1 MEHKRHTRSFVRREG
16 RMTTRQQQALESCA
30 DRYLIDHNNS
40 PDLKTLFP
48 SGDITLEI
56 GFGMG
61 ASLAA
66 MALADPAMNFIGV
79 EVHKPGV
86 GALLANLEEHN
97 ITNVRIISADVII
110 VLNELIPDAC
120 LDRVLIFFPD
130 PWPKKRHHKRR
141 LIQPAFIE
149 LLKVKLK
156 PGAVLH
162 MATDWVH
169 YAEHMQAVMA
179 QFPEFTRLP
188 DTSDLRLETKFERRG
203 VKLGHHITDL
213 VYGFS
218 CT

>member
-40 PDLKTLFP
+40 PDLKTLFT
-48 SGDITLEI
+48 SGKITLEI

-61 ASLAA
+61 ASLAK
-66 MALADPAMNFIGV
+66 MARLEPQMNFIGV
-79 EVHKPGV
+79 EVHTPGV
-86 GALLANLEEHN
+86 GALLASLEEHN

-110 VLNELIPDAC
+110 VLTELIPDAF

-130 PWPKKRHHKRR
+130 PWPKKRHQKRR
-141 LIQPAFIE
+141 LVQHDFIQ
-149 LLKVKLK
+149 LLKPKLK

-162 MATDWVH
+162 LATDWAH
-169 YAEHMQAVMA
+169 YAEHMQMIMGE
-179 QFPEFTRLP
+179 FPEFARLS
-188 DTSDLRLETKFERRG
+188 DQADLRLETKFERRG
-203 VKLGHHITDL
+203 VRLGHQITDL
-213 VYGFS
+213 VYQFS